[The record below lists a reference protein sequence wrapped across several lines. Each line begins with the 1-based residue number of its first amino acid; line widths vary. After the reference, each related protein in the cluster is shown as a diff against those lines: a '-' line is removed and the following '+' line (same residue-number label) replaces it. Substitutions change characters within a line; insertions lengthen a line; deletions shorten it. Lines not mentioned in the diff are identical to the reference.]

1 MTAYFQPPSVKKICA
16 QPDFAKIS
24 AILVKIAPISVPPYI
39 KGVVCSRTPAS
50 PQAPRREPAAGLETR
65 LMPRMTAL
73 PPHTE
78 ATAAEIAA
86 MISPGME
93 PLSALAAGA
102 AGLAAGAGAALAAGA
117 FGAAGLP
124 FFLLLMLSKILPSSV
139 MMRHR
144 ATSIAKTSVMLV
156 STTVPSLASRARRAR
171 LGMDDPPLNGS
182 SPR

>member
-1 MTAYFQPPSVKKICA
+1 MLTHTGV
-16 QPDFAKIS
+16 
-24 AILVKIAPISVPPYI
+24 AP
-39 KGVVCSRTPAS
+39 GT
-50 PQAPRREPAAGLETR
+50 AAGTGGR
-65 LMPRMTAL
+65 LGNAL
-73 PPHTE
+73 D
-78 ATAAEIAA
+78 AANDGIAA
-86 MISPGME
+86 ADRGHGSGDRGDD
-93 PLSALAAGA
+93 LAGNGAVVSLGRRA

>member
-1 MTAYFQPPSVKKICA
+1 
-16 QPDFAKIS
+16 
-24 AILVKIAPISVPPYI
+24 
-39 KGVVCSRTPAS
+39 
-50 PQAPRREPAAGLETR
+50 
-65 LMPRMTAL
+65 MPRMTAL

-102 AGLAAGAGAALAAGA
+102 AGLAAGAALAAGA

-144 ATSIAKTSVMLV
+144 ATSIAKNQCDAGQHNG
-156 STTVPSLASRARRAR
+156 TVTGFKGKKS
-171 LGMDDPPLNGS
+171 
-182 SPR
+182 

>member
-1 MTAYFQPPSVKKICA
+1 MAEIIELEDQIEKV
-16 QPDFAKIS
+16 
-24 AILVKIAPISVPPYI
+24 ILVGVSEQDEDDAEDSVAELAELVRTA
-39 KGVVCSRTPAS
+39 GAVVVGTLI
-50 PQAPRREPAAGLETR
+50 QKRE
-65 LMPRMTAL
+65 LMHPGTYVG
-73 PPHTE
+73 TGKV
-78 ATAAEIAA
+78 AEIAA